1 LKGLNIDIPDN
12 LSQSEFEGISM
23 NWLPHMG
30 FNVSD
35 SSKFGVVVTWF
46 YRSIRFCSPK
56 KFFMAQMASLTTVL
70 KSKSCSSN
78 FSVKVEPEV
87 CLKKET
93 DFCLAFLPLV
103 SSN

>member
-1 LKGLNIDIPDN
+1 MKGLNIDIANN

-46 YRSIRFCSPK
+46 YRFIRFCSPK
-56 KFFMAQMASLTTVL
+56 EFFMAQMASLTTVL
-70 KSKSCSSN
+70 KSKSYSS
-78 FSVKVEPEV
+78 K
-87 CLKKET
+87 
-93 DFCLAFLPLV
+93 FLFKL
-103 SSN
+103 NQRFA